1 MKTDHIHTPIS
12 MQQLCCIM
20 YRKKMTFSKIEASKL
35 VGGRTRLESLVA
47 QGKIRAEKNRKL
59 RTESGNVRPVM

>member
-1 MKTDHIHTPIS
+1 MKTDHIHAPIS

-35 VGGRTRLESLVA
+35 VGGQDQTRKFSSP
-47 QGKIRAEKNRKL
+47 G
-59 RTESGNVRPVM
+59 